1 MRRTRLVRLLIA
13 LGVFAV
19 GGWLLQGYTTDD
31 TYIHLRYARHLLEH
45 GQIAFNPGEPTY
57 GATSPL
63 WVFGLALLLK
73 LGLAPAAA
81 AWALGALCGVAV
93 ILVADAILCRFTYPE
108 SWKAAA
114 LAVIAA
120 DPWFLRWT
128 FSGMETPLAT
138 LALLVL
144 VWPLVSGRDLGW
156 GVTREPLWRRYLG
169 WGVAAGLAGLV
180 RPEFLLL
187 APAALPVLLWFEYY
201 RASAVDGVRG
211 RHRAR
216 PPAPALAAIVGWLL
230 AVGPW
235 LLYAWSVFGRALP
248 DTAAAKSGAL
258 PAGPVDLLRGLWQ
271 AATPLLAVQGFYL
284 LAPALL
290 VVLVLTRSRDPQD
303 FDPEPEVPAGVA
315 ADPGDSATARDGE
328 TTAAATS
335 HHPGAWSVWGPV
347 GFVGIAVIWT
357 VMLLGGYAA
366 RQVWVISRYVSPL
379 APVVLMAGSL
389 VVEWL
394 LHGPG
399 LRAGARRGGHVL
411 VIVCL
416 AAGLGF
422 NAWIFGAQVV
432 PHARAFP
439 EGLRGCY
446 GGIASWLR
454 AELEPEQTVAALD
467 IGAIGYF
474 SERRVL
480 DLMGLVSPPVRAL
493 GREQGF
499 EAMVESGAWLRAE
512 PAHPPACLVDRTDG
526 PPRWDGRVVEGFRF
540 ELVRTCEMPGV
551 GLRESR
557 PWTVALYRLIPVPT
571 AVSPPAGG

>member
-1 MRRTRLVRLLIA
+1 MTRARLFRLLIA

-19 GGWLLQGYTTDD
+19 GGWLLRGYTTDD
-31 TYIHLRYARHLLEH
+31 TYIHLRYARHLLEY

-63 WVFGLALLLK
+63 WIFGLALLLK
-73 LGLAPAAA
+73 LGLAPAVA
-81 AWALGALCGVAV
+81 AWALGVLCGVAV

-108 SWKAAA
+108 SWKT
-114 LAVIAA
+114 AVLIAIGS

-144 VWPLVSGRDLGW
+144 LWPLVSGRDLGW

-216 PPAPALAAIVGWLL
+216 PPEPALAAVLGWLL
-230 AVGPW
+230 TVGPW

-248 DTAAAKSGAL
+248 DTATAKSGAL
-258 PAGPVDLLRGLWQ
+258 SMEPMALARSLWQ
-271 AATPLLAVQGFYL
+271 AASPLLLVQGFYL
-284 LAPALL
+284 LAPAVL
-290 VVLVLTRSRDPQD
+290 VVLILTRPRDSQD
-303 FDPEPEVPAGVA
+303 FEPEPGAVPRGF
-315 ADPGDSATARDGE
+315 GATPDVEPPREG
-328 TTAAATS
+328 TR

-347 GFVGIAVIWT
+347 GFVGIAVIWA

-379 APVVLMAGSL
+379 APVVLMAASL

-399 LRAGARRGGHVL
+399 LSVGARRAGHRL

-416 AAGLGF
+416 AAGLGL
-422 NAWIFGAQVV
+422 NAWLFSTQVV
-432 PHARAFP
+432 PHARALP
-439 EGLRGCY
+439 EGLRSCY
-446 GGIASWLR
+446 GEIASWLR
-454 AELEPEQTVAALD
+454 VELEPGQTVAALD
-467 IGAIGYF
+467 IGAVGYL

-480 DLMGLVSPPVRAL
+480 DLMGLVSPPVRVL
-493 GREQGF
+493 GRKQGF
-499 EAMVESGAWLRAE
+499 EAMVASGAWLRAE
-512 PAHPPACLVDRTDG
+512 PTHPPVCLVDRTDG
-526 PPRWDGRVVEGFRF
+526 PPRWDGRIVEGFRF
-540 ELVRTCEMPGV
+540 ELVRTCEMAGV
-551 GLRESR
+551 GLRESQ
-557 PWTVALYRLIPVPT
+557 PWTVALYRIIPVPT
-571 AVSPPAGG
+571 AASPPAGG

>member
-1 MRRTRLVRLLIA
+1 MTRPRLIRLLVA
-13 LGVFAV
+13 LGILVV
-19 GGWLLQGYTTDD
+19 GGWLLRGYTTDD
-31 TYIHLRYARHLLEH
+31 TYIHLRYARHLLED

-63 WVFGLALLLK
+63 WIFGLALLLK
-73 LGLAPAAA
+73 LGLAPAVA

-93 ILVADAILCRFTYPE
+93 ILLADAILCRFTYPDT
-108 SWKAAA
+108 WKTVVLAA
-114 LAVIAA
+114 IAA

-144 VWPLVSGRDLGW
+144 VWPMVSGRDLGW

-169 WGVAAGLAGLV
+169 WGVAAGLAGLI

-201 RASAVDGVRG
+201 RASAVGGVHA

-216 PPAPALAAIVGWLL
+216 PPAPAAAAIVGWLL
-230 AVGPW
+230 TVGPW

-248 DTAAAKSGAL
+248 DTAAAKSGSFLAD
-258 PAGPVDLLRGLWQ
+258 PVALLRALGQ
-271 AATPLLAVQGFYL
+271 AAGPLLAVQGFYL

-290 VVLVLTRSRDPQD
+290 VVLVLTRQRDPND
-303 FDPEPEVPAGVA
+303 FEPGPDADGPDAPAA
-315 ADPGDSATARDGE
+315 LETPPGDGSPRDM
-328 TTAAATS
+328 
-335 HHPGAWSVWGPV
+335 GAWSVWGPV
-347 GFVGIAVIWT
+347 AFVGIVVIWT

-379 APVVLMAGSL
+379 APVVLLAASL

-399 LRAGARRGGHVL
+399 LSAAARRAGHLMVL
-411 VIVCL
+411 VCL
-416 AAGLGF
+416 VAGLGV
-422 NAWIFGAQVV
+422 NAWIFTAQVL

-439 EGLRGCY
+439 AGLRGCY
-446 GGIASWLR
+446 GEIAAWLR
-454 AELEPEQTVAALD
+454 TELEPGQTVAALD
-467 IGAIGYF
+467 IGAVGYL

-480 DLMGLVSPPVRAL
+480 DLMGLVSPSVREL
-493 GREQGF
+493 GRQQGF
-499 EAMVESGAWLRAE
+499 EAMVASGAWLRAE
-512 PAHPPACLVDRTDG
+512 PGHPPVFLVDRTDG
-526 PPRWDGRVVEGFRF
+526 PPRWDGRTVEGYRF
-540 ELVRTCEMPGV
+540 ALERTCLLPGV
-551 GLRESR
+551 GLRESQ
-557 PWTVALYRLIPVPT
+557 PWTVAVYRIIPVAT
-571 AVSPPAGG
+571 VASPPAGG